1 MVVSL
6 RRLTRH
12 PARLAGARPFGGN
25 TPRGPVLTPEATR
38 PRGHHGDRRAD
49 RGRPARLSEAVVFRR
64 CARPARDAGPGDR
77 WMVAALGRV
86 PLHPEDVLPRTERS
100 YKNLNMRST
109 RSERESPDD
118 RSTKARIR
126 DAAIDCV
133 AEHGVAA
140 TTARRVAAAA
150 GVSTGLVIHH
160 FGSMEGL
167 RSECDEYVAA
177 AIRRRT
183 TESMS
188 AGLDPLAALR
198 DADLGPLMSYLVRVL
213 AEDSPSVNAL
223 VDEMVA
229 DAEEY
234 LQRGVEIGM
243 LRPSA
248 DPRGRAAVLTL
259 WSLGGLVL
267 HRHLER
273 ILCVDLTA
281 PDLGSDPAITGYIGP
296 AMEILGEGVLTESF
310 TRQSRE
316 SLARPT
322 ADDVGTA
329 PSVQLPQKPSPEQPG
344 KGLA

>member
-49 RGRPARLSEAVVFRR
+49 RGDLRAGRDERRHRARGLVGIVVRPVPAVRAGVRGLLRAAPGCGAREGGHRRGAGPVPGGRHRVDPHADGLSGRDPGVQPGRPGRLSEAVVFRR
-64 CARPARDAGPGDR
+64 CARPARGAGPGDR

-86 PLHPEDVLPRTERS
+86 PLHPEDVLPRTQRS

-198 DADLGPLMSYLVRVL
+198 DADPGPLMSYLVRVL

-223 VDEMVA
+223 VDE
-229 DAEEY
+229 
-234 LQRGVEIGM
+234 
-243 LRPSA
+243 S
-248 DPRGRAAVLTL
+248 
-259 WSLGGLVL
+259 
-267 HRHLER
+267 
-273 ILCVDLTA
+273 VDRRR
-281 PDLGSDPAITGYIGP
+281 
-296 AMEILGEGVLTESF
+296 V
-310 TRQSRE
+310 
-316 SLARPT
+316 
-322 ADDVGTA
+322 
-329 PSVQLPQKPSPEQPG
+329 
-344 KGLA
+344 

>member
-1 MVVSL
+1 
-6 RRLTRH
+6 
-12 PARLAGARPFGGN
+12 
-25 TPRGPVLTPEATR
+25 
-38 PRGHHGDRRAD
+38 
-49 RGRPARLSEAVVFRR
+49 
-64 CARPARDAGPGDR
+64 
-77 WMVAALGRV
+77 
-86 PLHPEDVLPRTERS
+86 LPWIEQS
-100 YKNLNMRST
+100 HKNLNMRST

-140 TTARRVAAAA
+140 TTARKVAAAA

-177 AIRRRT
+177 AIRRSKA
-183 TESMS
+183 ESMS
-188 AGLDPLAALR
+188 AGLGLDPLAALR
-198 DADLGPLMSYLVRVL
+198 DAGLGPLMSYLVRVL

-223 VDEMVA
+223 IDEMVA
-229 DAEEY
+229 DVEEY
-234 LQRGVEIGM
+234 LQRGVENGM

-267 HRHLER
+267 HRHMER
-273 ILCVDLTA
+273 ILGVDLTA
-281 PDLGSDPAITGYIGP
+281 SNLGSDQAITDTIGP
-296 AMEILGEGVLTESF
+296 AMEIIGEEVLTESF
-310 TRQSRE
+310 TRQIRE
-316 SLARPT
+316 SLVRPT

-329 PSVQLPQKPSPEQPG
+329 PFVRPAQKLSPEKPG
-344 KGLA
+344 KGFT

>member
-1 MVVSL
+1 
-6 RRLTRH
+6 
-12 PARLAGARPFGGN
+12 
-25 TPRGPVLTPEATR
+25 
-38 PRGHHGDRRAD
+38 
-49 RGRPARLSEAVVFRR
+49 
-64 CARPARDAGPGDR
+64 
-77 WMVAALGRV
+77 
-86 PLHPEDVLPRTERS
+86 LPWIEQS
-100 YKNLNMRST
+100 HKNLNMRST
-109 RSERESPDD
+109 RLSRESPDD

-126 DAAIDCV
+126 DAGIDCV

-140 TTARRVAAAA
+140 TTARKVAAAA

-177 AIRRRT
+177 AIRRRK

-188 AGLDPLAALR
+188 AGPGLDPLAALR

-234 LQRGVEIGM
+234 LQRGVENGM

-267 HRHLER
+267 HRHMER
-273 ILCVDLTA
+273 ILGVDLTA
-281 PDLGSDPAITGYIGP
+281 SDLGSDQAITDYIGP
-296 AMEILGEGVLTESF
+296 AMEIVGEGVLTESF
-310 TRQSRE
+310 TRQIRE
-316 SLARPT
+316 SLAKPT
-322 ADDVGTA
+322 AADVGTA
-329 PSVQLPQKPSPEQPG
+329 PSGRPPQEPSPEKPG
-344 KGLA
+344 KGLT